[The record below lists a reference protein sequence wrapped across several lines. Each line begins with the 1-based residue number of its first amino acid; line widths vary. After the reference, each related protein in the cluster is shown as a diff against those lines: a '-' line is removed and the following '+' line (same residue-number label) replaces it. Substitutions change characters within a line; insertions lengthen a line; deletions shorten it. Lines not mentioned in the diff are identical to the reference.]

1 MIPVRCVKPM
11 PSVQR
16 DREWGEVVPRGIN
29 LSSSYVFN
37 NNEPHQISRH
47 RCKDVAGNH
56 DGVNNL
62 LISHFEVP
70 VFKPMNGVQLNP
82 SGQVIRR
89 MENYYPQNLWP
100 NNTALQHM
108 NVDLSPW
115 AATELASRSNPS
127 RPEVQLPVSLVELRE
142 LPSLIRHAGRQL
154 RPNGRPKNL
163 PRNLAEA
170 NLVWQFGWAP
180 LLGDVN
186 KLLQFSDHVDKRVG
200 ELKKLT
206 TSTGLR
212 RRIKLGQGVVSDT
225 VPNYVIQSAN
235 TVVTVRKERST
246 SYIQWGTIRWKSNE
260 LLGASDA
267 KLKKYARKA
276 LLGLGT
282 DPSSILSTAWELL
295 PWSWLIDYFGNVGD
309 YLQAH
314 SNSVPAT
321 PSGICVMTTKN
332 TTCTLT
338 PNTHSWVTG
347 GHAVTSYITKERDI
361 RGAALAAKLPFLSGR
376 QMSILGS
383 LAVVRSKF
391 ARR

>member
-1 MIPVRCVKPM
+1 M

-16 DREWGEVVPRGIN
+16 DREWGDVVPRGIN
-29 LSSSYVFN
+29 LSGSYYYD
-37 NNEPHQISRH
+37 NNEPHVISRH

-62 LISHFEVP
+62 LISHFEVTR
-70 VFKPMNGVQLNP
+70 FKPMNGVQLNAQ
-82 SGQVIRR
+82 GQVLRR
-89 MENYYPQNLWP
+89 MEEYYPLALRP
-100 NNTALQHM
+100 SNTALQHM

-115 AATELASRSNPS
+115 AATELAKRSNPS
-127 RPEVQLPVSLVELRE
+127 RPEVQLPVSFVELRE

-154 RPNGRPKNL
+154 RPNGRPRNV

-180 LLGDVN
+180 LIGDVG
-186 KLLQFSDHVDKRVG
+186 KLLQFSDLVDKRVE

-212 RRIKLGQGVVSDT
+212 RRIKLGQGVQSDV
-225 VPNYVIQSAN
+225 VPNYTVQSVN
-235 TVVTVRKERST
+235 TVVTARKERST
-246 SYIQWGTIRWKSNE
+246 SYLQWGTIRWKSND

-295 PWSWLIDYFGNVGD
+295 PWSWLIDYFANVGD

-314 SNSVPAT
+314 NNSVPAT

-338 PNTHSWVTG
+338 PNPHSWVKG
-347 GHAVTSYITKERDI
+347 GDAVTSYITKERDV

-383 LAVVRSKF
+383 LAIVRSKF